1 MIIALLI
8 GRKGSKGFPK
18 KNIKKYAG
26 KHCFEYPLIAA
37 AKSKYVNKIY
47 INSDID
53 LIKKFKKKFNLNFL
67 IRKKKLSSRKA
78 LGEDV
83 FLDSYEQIKK
93 IEKKID
99 LLVLL
104 FANAPTIHHEQLD
117 KAIEKIQKDPRADSC
132 ISCNVLNMYSPLRAR
147 ALKGKY
153 LKPFVRFEYF
163 SKNVKTLNCDR
174 DSQGDV
180 IFADGS
186 FAIVRPRVFANMSEN
201 LLPMKWMGKKILP
214 FFQEFGLDIDF
225 EWQSPLILSWIKK
238 NFKP

>member
-8 GRKGSKGFPK
+8 GRKGSKSFPK

-37 AKSKYVNKIY
+37 SKSKYINKIY

-53 LIKKFKKKFNLNFL
+53 LIKKFKKKYNLNFL
-67 IRKKKLSSRKA
+67 VRKKKFSHDKA

-83 FLDSYEQIKK
+83 FLDSYEQLKK

-99 LLVLL
+99 FLVLL
-104 FANAPTIHHEQLD
+104 FANAPIINGELID
-117 KAIEKIQKDPRADSC
+117 KGIEKIIKDRNADSC
-132 ISCNVLNMYSPLRAR
+132 ISVNILNMYSPLRAR
-147 ALKGKY
+147 TLKGKY
-153 LKPFVRFEYF
+153 LKPFVKFKHF
-163 SKNVKTLNCDR
+163 SKNIQTLNCDR

-180 IFADGS
+180 FFSDGS
-186 FAIVRPRVFANMSEN
+186 FSIVRPRVFKNMKRN

-214 FFQEFGLDIDF
+214 IVQEFGLDIDF
-225 EWQSPLILSWIKK
+225 EWQSPLILSWVKK
-238 NFKP
+238 KF

>member
-8 GRKGSKGFPK
+8 GRQGSKGFPG

-26 KHCFEYPLIAA
+26 LHSFQYPLVAA
-37 AKSKYVNKIY
+37 SKSKYIDKIY

-53 LIKKFKKKFNLNFL
+53 LIKKFKKKYNLNFL
-67 IRKKKLSSRKA
+67 VRKKKFSHSAA

-83 FLDSYEQIKK
+83 FLDSYEQLKK

-104 FANAPTIHHEQLD
+104 FANAPTVNGELID
-117 KAIEKIQKDPRADSC
+117 KGIEKIIKDRNADSC
-132 ISCNVLNMYSPLRAR
+132 ISVNILNMYSPLRAR

-153 LKPFVRFEYF
+153 LKPFVKFEYF
-163 SKNVKTLNCDR
+163 SKNIETLNCDR
-174 DSQGDV
+174 DSQGEV

-186 FAIVRPRVFANMSEN
+186 FSIVRPRVFKNIKKN
-201 LLPMKWMGKKILP
+201 LLPMKWMGQKILP
-214 FFQEFGLDIDF
+214 LFQEFGLDVDY
-225 EWQSPLILSWIKK
+225 EWQSSLVSSWIKK